1 MKDWKII
8 AISAALA
15 FLFSFISGLLGQVS
29 IGIIF
34 LRAVSGALFFGAFGF
49 GISILLRKYLPE
61 IFELNSG
68 FSSENSEGL
77 GQVDMPSGMSSEA
90 DDSVSDRPVIDISI
104 GDEKEQAVSEESSDS
119 RTLPVDGNSNNGEN
133 ELVEEV
139 AETGRTEESDDN
151 NQVPGNL
158 DALPDMGVF
167 SNSFEN
173 SVSEDG
179 GNSSSPGAVTLDI
192 MGEEQDPEFVAKAVR
207 TMVKKDQEG

>member
-8 AISAALA
+8 AISATLA
-15 FLFSFISGLLGQVS
+15 FLFSFISGLLGLVS
-29 IGIIF
+29 IGVIF
-34 LRAVSGALFFGAFGF
+34 LRAVLGAFIFGAFGF

-61 IFELNSG
+61 IFELKSG
-68 FSSENSEGL
+68 LSSEDDEDLPQVQEPSEL
-77 GQVDMPSGMSSEA
+77 SGEA
-90 DDSVSDRPVIDISI
+90 DNIVSDKPVIDISI
-104 GDEKEQAVSEESSDS
+104 DDETEQAVSEESSDS
-119 RTLPVDGNSNNGEN
+119 NSGKN

-139 AETGRTEESDDN
+139 VEMGKTKEFDDN
-151 NQVPGNL
+151 NHIPGNL

-179 GNSSSPGAVTLDI
+179 DNSSSPGAGTLDI
-192 MGEEQDPEFVAKAVR
+192 MGEEQNPEFVAKAVQ